1 MRGPS
6 RAFEGFGGGS
16 PLGAG
21 RVEFLRG
28 GRIDARF
35 VHREI
40 ARAGAGRPR
49 RGSVDMGA
57 LCAFGGR
64 A

>member
-1 MRGPS
+1 MFCGPS
-6 RAFEGFGGGS
+6 GAFEWPLEGFGGGS

-49 RGSVDMGA
+49 RGSVDTGA
-57 LCAFGGR
+57 L
-64 A
+64 